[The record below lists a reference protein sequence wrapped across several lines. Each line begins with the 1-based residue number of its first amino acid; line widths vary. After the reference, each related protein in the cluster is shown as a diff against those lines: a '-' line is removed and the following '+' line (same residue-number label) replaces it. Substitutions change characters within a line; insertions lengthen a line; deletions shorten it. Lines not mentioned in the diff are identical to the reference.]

1 MAVDDTT
8 VGSTPLWKG
17 VEAAK
22 VDGAVAMPTPDWLA
36 LQLFRREA
44 EALILYD
51 PIFPADPFA
60 R

>member
-1 MAVDDTT
+1 
-8 VGSTPLWKG
+8 LWKG

-22 VDGAVAMPTPDWLA
+22 VGGAVAMPTPDWLA

-44 EALILYD
+44 EALILDD